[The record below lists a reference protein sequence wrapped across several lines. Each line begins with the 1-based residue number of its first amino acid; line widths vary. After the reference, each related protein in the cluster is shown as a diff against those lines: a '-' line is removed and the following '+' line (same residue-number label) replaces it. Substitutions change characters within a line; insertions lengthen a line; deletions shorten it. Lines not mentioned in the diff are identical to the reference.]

1 MNEISAGYFLVAA
14 LLLLANAFFVSV
26 EFALVSLRK
35 TKIEELIREGSR
47 GAAQV
52 KILLEHLDEYLSS
65 CQVGITLASLGL
77 GWIGDRTFAAVFNAL
92 FEAVGWAEPG
102 RAAAAPEA
110 ASEALAGLL
119 AFLLITFLHVVLG
132 EQAPKIFA
140 LHFPERLALW
150 VAWPMRLCN
159 RLLFPLVW
167 LVNTSTR
174 ATLKRLGLKP
184 MPVHARAHSQEEL
197 GMILDESRS
206 AGVLSPDER
215 RMLARVFR
223 FHDKTVREIMVPRPD
238 MVALDMHT
246 SEEGAIKAVFESG
259 YSRLP
264 VYDGTLDKIM
274 GIVYVKDLLYTQQ
287 HPKLI
292 KVVDLLREALE
303 VPESCPISQL
313 LRDFQ
318 KRRVHMAIVVDEF
331 GATAGLVT
339 LEDII
344 EEIVGEIRDE
354 HDQEPEE
361 IQRLPD
367 GTVQIL
373 CMTHLDHLREV
384 LPEMALPE
392 GDFETVGGLVLHLAG
407 RLPREGDSFRL
418 GDWVIRVTKREG
430 RRIRTVVARR
440 VAPGASG
447 VFSRELLERRG
458 APPAGEP
465 PAGGTPADG
474 PGPRRT
480 ETPAKPE

>member
-1 MNEISAGYFLVAA
+1 MNEIRFGYFLMAA
-14 LLLLANAFFVSV
+14 LLLLANAFFVTA
-26 EFALVSLRK
+26 EFALVGLRR
-35 TKIEELIREGSR
+35 TRIEELLRQGSR
-47 GAAQV
+47 TAGHVKQLVAA
-52 KILLEHLDEYLSS
+52 LDECLST

-77 GWIGDRTFAAVFNAL
+77 GWIGERTFAATFESL
-92 FEAVGWAEPG
+92 FAWVGLAEPLG
-102 RAAAAPEA
+102 SQESVAATLTAHSIAVP
-110 ASEALAGLL
+110 L
-119 AFLLITFLHVVLG
+119 AFLLVTFLHVVVG
-132 EQAPKIFA
+132 ELAPKSLA
-140 LHFPERLALW
+140 LQFPETLALW
-150 VAWPMRLCN
+150 IAWPMRFFN
-159 RLLFPLVW
+159 RLFWPLVW
-167 LVNTSTR
+167 LLNGASWGI
-174 ATLKRLGLKP
+174 LKAFGLKP
-184 MPVHARAHSQEEL
+184 RPAHSRAHSAEEL

-215 RMLARVFR
+215 KMLARVFR

-238 MVALDMHT
+238 MVALDVHT

-292 KVVDLLREALE
+292 KVVDLLREAQE
-303 VPESCPISQL
+303 VPGTCPISQL

-331 GATAGLVT
+331 GATSGLVT

-373 CMTHLDHLREV
+373 CMAHLDHLREV
-384 LPEMALPE
+384 LPEMAL
-392 GDFETVGGLVLHLAG
+392 T
-407 RLPREGDSFRL
+407 
-418 GDWVIRVTKREG
+418 
-430 RRIRTVVARR
+430 
-440 VAPGASG
+440 
-447 VFSRELLERRG
+447 
-458 APPAGEP
+458 
-465 PAGGTPADG
+465 
-474 PGPRRT
+474 
-480 ETPAKPE
+480 